1 MNKNNAKALSTLRQK
16 TRKYNRDFEP
26 HISSYKQ
33 VGLRPPPPRAPRCR
47 DGGKRLCTWAV

>member
-33 VGLRPPPPRAPRCR
+33 VGLRRAAAASAAGTALP
-47 DGGKRLCTWAV
+47 